1 MRNVHLLCP
10 LAFMF
15 LVSRFTEVVTSGLVL
30 KVNGYY
36 VYFINLPTRRS
47 STNGWY
53 SRDPQMHIVRTDAG
67 LQEHLHPLHWLLHA
81 CISTM
86 VRLRAPRACTTW
98 RKKARVILFEHG
110 FTRPWIHI
118 IEQIVDKLTL
128 NYSKRAVTTLAGCP
142 TLKFLNFRM
151 WLKIKNK
158 TTIFS

>member
-30 KVNGYY
+30 KVIGYY
-36 VYFINLPTRRS
+36 VYFINLPTSRS

-110 FTRPWIHI
+110 FTRPGRRPAAHKHCRIYH
-118 IEQIVDKLTL
+118 VTSCFTNH
-128 NYSKRAVTTLAGCP
+128 NYLLRAP
-142 TLKFLNFRM
+142 
-151 WLKIKNK
+151 NK
-158 TTIFS
+158 PMRYIYSYVNWGS